1 MEVINNIMNVK
12 EFKQIILNLPDY
24 DKEIHFVVVNE
35 TDESDIKM
43 DAIEIKEDEV
53 VVQFVK

>member
-1 MEVINNIMNVK
+1 MNVK
-12 EFKQIILNLPDY
+12 EFKQIILNLPDC

-35 TDESDIKM
+35 NDESDIKM
-43 DAIEIKEDEV
+43 DAIEIKEDKV